1 MVVLAVGENSSK
13 ARNTPESKQYLPQSS
28 LLPATPL
35 QTDLLSLS
43 SKLSLYGKI
52 MAATLVVAMFMRFL
66 LTRLDTRQWNLQEDL
81 SKSFEI
87 VLLGSCILVLSVP
100 EGLPLSVTI
109 SIAYSLESIFADG
122 SLIRNIEAC

>member
-1 MVVLAVGENSSK
+1 
-13 ARNTPESKQYLPQSS
+13 
-28 LLPATPL
+28 
-35 QTDLLSLS
+35 
-43 SKLSLYGKI
+43 